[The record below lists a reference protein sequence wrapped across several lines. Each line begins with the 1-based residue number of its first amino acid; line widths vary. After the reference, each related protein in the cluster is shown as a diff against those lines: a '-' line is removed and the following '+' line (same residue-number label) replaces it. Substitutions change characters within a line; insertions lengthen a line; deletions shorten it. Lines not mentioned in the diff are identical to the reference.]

1 MTTTRT
7 ARQRANS
14 RASAGSIFERIAVP
28 LAAAGILDLVS
39 KRAIL
44 ASYAVDERRSIVPR
58 LLDFTYVRNA
68 HGAMGLFGDRP
79 ALLVALAVGALA
91 LLWYLLRTT
100 LAASPLAQVGFGLVA
115 GGALGNV
122 TDRLVHGYVIDFIA
136 VPHFYVFNVA
146 DAAITIGL
154 ILIAAPT
161 LVRRDAPASA

>member
-1 MTTTRT
+1 MTTRT
-7 ARQRANS
+7 AHPRANS
-14 RASAGSIFERIAVP
+14 RAGSGSIFERIAVP

-44 ASYAVDERRSIVPR
+44 ASYAVDERRTIVPR
-58 LLDFTYVRNA
+58 LLDFTYVRNV

-91 LLWYLLRTT
+91 ILWYLLRST
-100 LAASPLAQVGFGLVA
+100 LAHSPLAQAGFGFVA

-122 TDRLVHGYVIDFIA
+122 TDRVVHGYVIDFLS

-146 DAAITIGL
+146 DAAIAIGL
-154 ILIAAPT
+154 ILIALPS
-161 LVRRDAPASA
+161 LVRRDAPRST